1 MSFFVRVTIASVFC
15 VSLGLAGVLFPGLS
29 NSAFADA
36 IISGTSNDVRVE
48 ANDTELAELLTG
60 FRDKFGLAYNSL
72 RPLDNK
78 RINGTFTGPLIS
90 ILARLLRDY
99 DHALK
104 VADGHVLLVLTD
116 QQKSTAG
123 ASASQGTA
131 TVSTAP
137 SMAAGPP
144 ARAGSDAAAGSSAGA
159 RVALTESTGSGPG
172 TSSPQPSARTPYPFA
187 VTNFLQT
194 QAALLSRDSA
204 TASAMSGLQGA
215 GAPGAAAMEQSLQ
228 HANQTLQSL
237 AGALSKLP
245 K

>member
-1 MSFFVRVTIASVFC
+1 MRFFVRVTIASVFC
-15 VSLGLAGVLFPGLS
+15 ASLELAGVLFPGLS
-29 NSAFADA
+29 NSAFADT

-48 ANDTELAELLTG
+48 ANDTELTELLTR

-78 RINGTFTGPLIS
+78 RITGTFTGPLIS
-90 ILARLLRDY
+90 IMARLLRDY

-104 VADGHVLLVLTD
+104 VADGHVFLVLTD
-116 QQKSTAG
+116 QQKSSATAG
-123 ASASQGTA
+123 ASQGTA
-131 TVSTAP
+131 SATAP
-137 SMAAGPP
+137 SVATGPSP
-144 ARAGSDAAAGSSAGA
+144 RADSDAAGSNAGGRAP
-159 RVALTESTGSGPG
+159 LTESTGSRPG
-172 TSSPQPSARTPYPFA
+172 TSSPQASAKTPYPFA

-237 AGALSKLP
+237 AGALSRLP